1 MNLLQIGK
9 NGQRKLKMSQ
19 NEELIYYSLHPTD
32 RFNDDVK
39 YYIKSKKFTRLP
51 KDIEDIKNDLI
62 NGIFKGKII
71 GDLDLDENTVAYKI
85 RAKNSNT
92 NVGKS
97 NGYRLIYLVEKNGG
111 GADKLLGKG
120 DMLYAP
126 IDYPEPKRIQ
136 GAFVSNDEV
145 KAIVEFV
152 KNNNKSYFDESVSQ
166 TINQKILY
174 LKTPPNTWGLLLCL
188 ELRLGFRYRIRI
200 IIGEFSNYCIKIM

>member
-1 MNLLQIGK
+1 
-9 NGQRKLKMSQ
+9 MSQ

-97 NGYRLIYLVEKNGG
+97 NGYRLIYLVEKN
-111 GADKLLGKG
+111 DKVVFLVTIYYKK
-120 DMLYAP
+120 D
-126 IDYPEPKRIQ
+126 D
-136 GAFVSNDEV
+136 
-145 KAIVEFV
+145 
-152 KNNNKSYFDESVSQ
+152 NNIPSDSEIKQ
-166 TINQKILY
+166 LIK
-174 LKTPPNTWGLLLCL
+174 K
-188 ELRLGFRYRIRI
+188 
-200 IIGEFSNYCIKIM
+200 YCT